1 MSISSRRKRRV
12 LLMYITKVSGHRQ
25 ATMAVQRAIKE
36 LDPSV
41 DAPTVNGFGY
51 TYPRLERVVNS
62 AYMGV
67 IKTTPKVWD
76 YLYDNPNIVKKSQGI
91 KDFLHKTSHAK
102 IGKLIEKYKPD
113 TVVCTQAF
121 PCGMVADYKRAHKAD
136 FKVVGVLTDYAP
148 HSFWI
153 NEGVDYYIVPSTEA
167 KERFITKG
175 VAEDSI
181 KVYGIPIRS
190 KFSMQLD
197 KQPIAEKMGID
208 LNIPTILIMGG
219 GQGLGPIR
227 GVVKSLMKIDM
238 PLQLIVLTG
247 VNKKLMKW
255 LEKQQTK
262 KRPKKS
268 SKNKKLIFYEYANN
282 VDELMELSTLII
294 TKPGGMTTTEC
305 LAKGLPMVIVNP
317 LPGQEMRNTD
327 FLLQKGIAIR
337 IDKTNDIGEEVELLL
352 KSPEKIID
360 MSKAAFAEARPHAAL
375 DIAQLILN
383 ETIHV
388 EN

>member
-1 MSISSRRKRRV
+1 MTAHKKRRV

-25 ATMAVQRAIKE
+25 ATMAVQRALKQ
-36 LDPSV
+36 LDPNME
-41 DAPTVNGFGY
+41 APTVNGFGY

-62 AYMGV
+62 AYMSV

-76 YLYDNPNIVKKSQGI
+76 YMYDNPNIVKNSKRI
-91 KDFLHKTSHAK
+91 KDYLHKTSHEK
-102 IGKLIEKYKPD
+102 IAKLIERHQPD

-121 PCGMVADYKRAHKAD
+121 PCGMVAAYKKAHKAD

-153 NEGVDYYIVPSTEA
+153 NDGVDYYIVPSNDA
-167 KERFITKG
+167 KERFVTKG
-175 VAEDSI
+175 IPEDMI

-190 KFSMQLD
+190 KFSLQLD
-197 KQPIAEKMGID
+197 KKPILEKLG
-208 LNIPTILIMGG
+208 LEENIPTILIMGG

-227 GVVKSLMKIDM
+227 RVVKSLLKIEM
-238 PLQLIVLTG
+238 PLQMIVLTG

-255 LEKQQTK
+255 LDKQQNK
-262 KRPKKS
+262 KKKPKTQ
-268 SKNKKLIFYEYANN
+268 KNKKLIVYEYANN
-282 VDELMELSTLII
+282 VDELMEAATLIV
-294 TKPGGMTTTEC
+294 TKPGGMTTSEC

-327 FLLQKGIAIR
+327 FLLQKNIAIR
-337 IDKTNDIGEEVELLL
+337 IDKTSDIGEEIELLL

-360 MSKAAFAEARPHAAL
+360 MKRAAYSESHPHAAL
-375 DIAQLILN
+375 DIAKLILDDVR
-383 ETIHV
+383 EV
-388 EN
+388 E